1 MRIHRVIAV
10 LWQEWYVTIHSTEV
24 IVDIFF
30 HPLLSIVV
38 FGFVSQ
44 FLGGN
49 AVGAAGP
56 GSGGDAGRILLEGML
71 LWQVI
76 WIVQYSVTLGSLWNV
91 WSRNLSNMFVAP
103 LMVREYL
110 AAQLLSG
117 IVKAVAIVILGGA
130 MAKYLFG
137 FDVLDMGAV
146 PLLLTVVNFV
156 FFGFA
161 TGIAVIGVI
170 FRYGTRI
177 QALAWGVIFIFQPLA
192 AAYFPVSVLP
202 TGLRYVA
209 YAIPATLSFEGARHG
224 LLHHHEVAWTLFA
237 ISFAENAV
245 YFVLCLLLFGALYRK
260 SRDTGQ
266 FARNEA

>member
-1 MRIHRVIAV
+1 MRLHRIVAV

-30 HPLLSIVV
+30 HPLLSIVL

-44 FLGGN
+44 FLSGSDQSQ
-49 AVGAAGP
+49 AGK
-56 GSGGDAGRILLEGML
+56 ILLQGLL

-103 LMVREYL
+103 MMVREYL

-117 IVKAVAIVILGGA
+117 IVKAVAIVVLGGA

-137 FDVLDMGAV
+137 FDVLDMGVV
-146 PLLLTVVNFV
+146 PLLLTFVNFV

-177 QALAWGVIFIFQPLA
+177 QALAWGFIFVFQPLS

-202 TGLRYVA
+202 PALRWIA
-209 YAIPATLSFEGARHG
+209 YGIPLTLSYEGARHG
-224 LLHHHEVAWTLFA
+224 LLNHHEVAWGMFGL
-237 ISFAENAV
+237 SFAENAV
-245 YFVLCLLLFGALYRK
+245 YFALCSLLFAHLFRQ

>member
-1 MRIHRVIAV
+1 
-10 LWQEWYVTIHSTEV
+10 
-24 IVDIFF
+24 
-30 HPLLSIVV
+30 
-38 FGFVSQ
+38 
-44 FLGGN
+44 
-49 AVGAAGP
+49 
-56 GSGGDAGRILLEGML
+56 ML

-91 WSRNLSNMFVAP
+91 WSRNLSNMFIAP
-103 LMVREYL
+103 LMVKEYL
-110 AAQLLSG
+110 LAQLLSG
-117 IVKAVAIVILGGA
+117 MVKAIAIVVLGGA

-137 FDVLDMGAV
+137 FDILDMGAV
-146 PLLLTVVNFV
+146 PLLLTVINFV

-177 QALAWGVIFIFQPLA
+177 QALAWGLIFVFQPLS

-202 TGLRYVA
+202 KVLRIVA
-209 YAIPATLSFEGARHG
+209 YALPPTLSFEGARYG
-224 LLHHHEVAWTLFA
+224 LLNDHAVAWDLFG

-245 YFVLCLLLFGALYRK
+245 YFALCAVYFNYLFRR
-260 SRDTGQ
+260 SRDSGQ